1 MKNTTRRGCLDQ
13 IPSNFNLTSEELRLM
28 PYLSYCLQNMMP
40 VDPNKMT
47 QAEREILQKWRD
59 EGKITFSMTEPCTA
73 TKEFWIEMSEILYY
87 GYVPEKDASS

>member
-13 IPSNFNLTSEELRLM
+13 IPSDFNLTSEELRLM

-59 EGKITFSMTEPCTA
+59 EGKITFSMTKPCTA
-73 TKEFWIEMSEILYY
+73 TKEFWMEMSEILYY
-87 GYVPEKDASS
+87 GYVPEKDTSS

>member
-1 MKNTTRRGCLDQ
+1 MKDTYRRGCLEQ
-13 IPSNFNLTSEELRLM
+13 IPNNFNLTSEELRLM

-73 TKEFWIEMSEILYY
+73 TKEFWMEMSEILYY
-87 GYVPEKDASS
+87 GYVPEKDSSP

>member
-13 IPSNFNLTSEELRLM
+13 IPSDFNLTSEELRLM

-73 TKEFWIEMSEILYY
+73 TKEFWMEMSEILYY

>member
-47 QAEREILQKWRD
+47 QAEREILQKWRN

-73 TKEFWIEMSEILYY
+73 TKEFWMEMSEILYY

>member
-13 IPSNFNLTSEELRLM
+13 IPSDFNLTSEELRLM

-47 QAEREILQKWRD
+47 QAEKEILQKWHD

-73 TKEFWIEMSEILYY
+73 TKEFWMEMSEILYY
-87 GYVPEKDASS
+87 GYVPEKNASS